1 MRALIVEDGAS
12 RGALAAARALA
23 QAGWKVAV
31 GSPGGKGLAAGSRA
45 TESRHDVPPSAS
57 GTDAFLDAVASAA
70 ADSAA
75 EVVFGCGD
83 AEVLTLS
90 EGRDRLEPVVPYAPH
105 ESVVRAFDKLLLG
118 EAAAGAGF
126 AVPRTVPATE
136 AELLHVQGPVL
147 VKARLHAVPGRAR
160 LEAGL
165 CGDPAAARRR
175 AAAIRAAGGEPLLQ
189 EHVSGPL
196 VAYTALADVEGG
208 IVAALQ
214 QEAEAIW
221 PPGSGVSVRARTV
234 PVDAGLAA
242 AAARLLSE
250 LGWLGI
256 AELQFILREDRTPAL
271 IDLNGRFYGSL
282 SLAVAAGLN
291 LAAMWA
297 ALATGREVPPAP
309 APRLGVRY
317 QWLEGD
323 LRRALAERH
332 DGLVRD
338 VWGCFGYA
346 VGARHSIWQA
356 GDPAPALRLGS
367 RLARRVARKLL
378 RR

>member
-12 RGALAAARALA
+12 RGALAATRALA

-31 GSPGGKGLAAGSRA
+31 GSPGGKGLAADSRA

-57 GTDAFLDAVASAA
+57 GTDVFLDGVASAA
-70 ADSAA
+70 AESAA

-90 EGRDRLEPVVPYAPH
+90 EGRDRLGTVVPYAPH
-105 ESVVRAFDKLLLG
+105 ESVVRAFDKVLLS

-126 AVPRTVPATE
+126 AVPRMTPATE
-136 AELLHVQGPVL
+136 AELLRVQGPVL

-160 LEAGL
+160 LEAEL
-165 CGDPAAARRR
+165 CGNAAAARHR
-175 AAAIRAAGGEPLLQ
+175 ADEIRAAGGVPLLQ
-189 EHVSGPL
+189 EHLSGPL
-196 VAYTALADVEGG
+196 VAYTALTDVEGG

-221 PPGSGVSVRARTV
+221 PPGSGASVRARTV

-242 AAARLLSE
+242 AAARLLAE
-250 LGWLGI
+250 LRWFGI
-256 AELQFILREDRTPAL
+256 AELQFIRRGDRTPAL
-271 IDLNGRFYGSL
+271 IDLNGRFYGSM
-282 SLAVAAGLN
+282 SLAVAAGVN
-291 LAAMWA
+291 LPAMWA

-309 APRLGVRY
+309 AARLGVRY

-323 LRRALAERH
+323 LRRALVERH
-332 DGLVRD
+332 NGLVRD
-338 VWGCFGYA
+338 VWGSLGYA

-356 GDPAPALRLGS
+356 GDPAPALRRGS
-367 RLARRVARKLL
+367 RLAPRAARKLL